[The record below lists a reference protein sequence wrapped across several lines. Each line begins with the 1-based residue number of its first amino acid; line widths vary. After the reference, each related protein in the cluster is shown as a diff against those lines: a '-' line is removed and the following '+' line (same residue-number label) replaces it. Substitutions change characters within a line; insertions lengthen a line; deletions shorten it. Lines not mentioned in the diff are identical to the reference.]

1 MSEFSDLGRLVNLPL
16 ESITPADGFS
26 APSFLVAAAAD
37 QLRATGGHNW
47 VPLLVAEAGNY
58 QYKAI
63 GNHFVYAVAR
73 EAGLER
79 LWCIVVDPDPEQVKQ
94 AQILTREIV
103 PKVNLTEAP
112 RETILA
118 ALRYLAEQPG
128 TPLKGVDVTI
138 AAARIAEADRSWW
151 QDLTPITKLGCKIT
165 RGKKLDAL
173 SEVFFVTPTA
183 LPPTLKKSS
192 KRSAA
197 SAGAK
202 KATSTRSRKKTEG
215 ES

>member
-47 VPLLVAEAGNY
+47 VPLLVAEAGDY

-128 TPLKGVDVTI
+128 TPLKGVDITI

-165 RGKKLDAL
+165 RGKKLEAL
-173 SEVFFVTPTA
+173 KEVFFLTPTA
-183 LPPTLKKSS
+183 PPPSQKKSS
-192 KRSAA
+192 KKSTA
-197 SAGAK
+197 SARAK
-202 KATSTRSRKKTEG
+202 KTSATRSRKKKEG
-215 ES
+215 

>member
-1 MSEFSDLGRLVNLPL
+1 MSEFSDLGKLVNLPL
-16 ESITPADGFS
+16 ESITPAEGFS
-26 APSFLVAAAAD
+26 APSFLVTAAAA

-47 VPLLVAEAGNY
+47 VPLLVVEAGGY

-63 GNHFVYAVAR
+63 GNHFVYAVAQ

-79 LWCIVVDPDPEQVKQ
+79 LWCIIVDPDPAQVEQ
-94 AQILTREIV
+94 AQILAREIV
-103 PKVNLTEAP
+103 PKVNLTEAS

-151 QDLTPITKLGCKIT
+151 QDLTPIAKLGCRIT
-165 RGKKLDAL
+165 RGKKLEAL
-173 SEVFFVTPTA
+173 KEVFFLTPTA
-183 LPPTLKKSS
+183 PPPSKKKST
-192 KRSAA
+192 A
-197 SAGAK
+197 SASSK
-202 KATSTRSRKKTEG
+202 KTSATRSRKK
-215 ES
+215 

>member
-1 MSEFSDLGRLVNLPL
+1 MSEFSDLGKLVNLPL
-16 ESITPADGFS
+16 ESITPAEGFS
-26 APSFLVAAAAD
+26 APSFLVTAAAA

-47 VPLLVAEAGNY
+47 VPLLVVEAGGY

-63 GNHFVYAVAR
+63 GNHFVYAVAQ

-79 LWCIVVDPDPEQVKQ
+79 LWCIIVDPDPAQVEQ
-94 AQILTREIV
+94 AQILAREIV
-103 PKVNLTEAP
+103 PKVNLTEAS

-151 QDLTPITKLGCKIT
+151 QDLTPIARLGCRIT
-165 RGKKLDAL
+165 RGKKLEAL
-173 SEVFFVTPTA
+173 KEVFFLTPTA
-183 LPPTLKKSS
+183 PPPSKKKST
-192 KRSAA
+192 A
-197 SAGAK
+197 SASSK
-202 KATSTRSRKKTEG
+202 KTSATRSRKK
-215 ES
+215 

>member
-16 ESITPADGFS
+16 ESITPAEGFS
-26 APSFLVAAAAD
+26 APSFLGCRSRSSAKGNRRSQLGAVCWWPRLATTSTRPLATILSTQLLERPGWRGSGVSLST
-37 QLRATGGHNW
+37 QLRS
-47 VPLLVAEAGNY
+47 
-58 QYKAI
+58 
-63 GNHFVYAVAR
+63 R
-73 EAGLER
+73 LE
-79 LWCIVVDPDPEQVKQ
+79 Q
-94 AQILTREIV
+94 AQILAREVV

-165 RGKKLDAL
+165 RGKKLEAL
-173 SEVFFVTPTA
+173 KEVFFLAPTA
-183 LPPTLKKSS
+183 PPPSQKKSS
-192 KRSAA
+192 KKSTA
-197 SAGAK
+197 SARAK
-202 KATSTRSRKKTEG
+202 KTSATRSRKKKEG
-215 ES
+215 

>member
-1 MSEFSDLGRLVNLPL
+1 MSEFSDLGKLVNLPL
-16 ESITPADGFS
+16 ESITPAEGFS
-26 APSFLVAAAAD
+26 APSFLVTAAAA

-47 VPLLVAEAGNY
+47 VPLLVVEAGDY

-63 GNHFVYAVAR
+63 GNHFVYAVAQ

-79 LWCIVVDPDPEQVKQ
+79 LWCIIVDPDPAQVEQ
-94 AQILTREIV
+94 AQILARETV
-103 PKVNLTEAP
+103 PKVNLTEAS

-151 QDLTPITKLGCKIT
+151 QDLTPIAKLGCRIT
-165 RGKKLDAL
+165 RGKKLEAL
-173 SEVFFVTPTA
+173 KEVFFLTPTA
-183 LPPTLKKSS
+183 PPPSKKKST
-192 KRSAA
+192 A
-197 SAGAK
+197 SASSK
-202 KATSTRSRKKTEG
+202 KTSATRSRKK
-215 ES
+215 